1 MINKDE
7 YIKVNYI
14 DFLTVCDEHNKCY
27 DVEDFRGASH
37 VDDLMYLEIILEE
50 WKTVKVVV
58 KVVMSITDYELMEDD
73 ILK

>member
-27 DVEDFRGASH
+27 DVEDSRGASH
-37 VDDLMYLEIILEE
+37 VDDLMYLEIILEDN
-50 WKTVKVVV
+50 KTVKVIMG
-58 KVVMSITDYELMEDD
+58 KDDYELLEEDL
-73 ILK
+73 LK

>member
-1 MINKDE
+1 MINRNE

-14 DFLTVCDEHNKCY
+14 DFLTVYDEHNKCY

-50 WKTVKVVV
+50 WKTVKVV
-58 KVVMSITDYELMEDD
+58 MSITDYELMEDD

>member
-7 YIKVNYI
+7 YIKVGYV

-50 WKTVKVVV
+50 WKTVKVV
-58 KVVMSITDYELMEDD
+58 MSITDYELMEDD

>member
-1 MINKDE
+1 MINRNE

-14 DFLTVCDEHNKCY
+14 DFLTVCDEYNKCY

-50 WKTVKVVV
+50 WKTVKVV
-58 KVVMSITDYELMEDD
+58 MSITDYELMEDD

>member
-27 DVEDFRGASH
+27 DVEGFKDASRI
-37 VDDLMYLEIILEE
+37 DGLLYLEIILEDE
-50 WKTVKVVV
+50 DTVKVVMD
-58 KVVMSITDYELMEDD
+58 KGEYELLEDD